1 MMNRYVSRMNRQQ
14 ARDQKHGR
22 IRIPFNL
29 QLFAEDGADG
39 GDDGSDDGD
48 DGSDDG
54 DDDRSDEPEKKYTD
68 AFEAVLTE
76 LGIPFQA
83 EGPFPKRLTK
93 HELPRE
99 KTHSACFLR
108 KKAGQ

>member
-1 MMNRYVSRMNRQQ
+1 MDWGEAADYVDSFVFIVEGHVLLEVSSLG
-14 ARDQKHGR
+14 DR
-22 IRIPFNL
+22 IFL
-29 QLFAEDGADG
+29 SFMQLLD
-39 GDDGSDDGD
+39 
-48 DGSDDG
+48 
-54 DDDRSDEPEKKYTD
+54 EKKYTY

-76 LGIPFQA
+76 LGIAFQA

-93 HELPRE
+93 HTLPRE